1 MTHQTDL
8 ILIEALQI
16 SCVIG
21 IHPWERVVRQPLSID
36 LEITT
41 DISRAA
47 SSDAVSDTI
56 DYVTACKLSARIARD
71 GQYQLI
77 ETLASSI
84 ASAILN
90 LRGARAVVVTVRK
103 PDAVDTASNVA
114 VRISRP

>member
-1 MTHQTDL
+1 MPDQTDM
-8 ILIEALQI
+8 ILVEALQI

-21 IHPWERVVRQPLSID
+21 IHPWERIVRQPLSID

-47 SSDAVSDTI
+47 SSDAVGDTI
-56 DYVTACKLSARIARD
+56 DYVTACKLTARIARD

-77 ETLASSI
+77 ETLASNI

-90 LRGARAVVVTVRK
+90 LQGAKAVVVTVRK
-103 PDAVDTASNVA
+103 PDAVDTARSVA
-114 VRISRP
+114 VRISQP